1 MLYRFV
7 LLYSLAL
14 IFVACSPSSE
24 IPSTDLL
31 AVQQWTEQ
39 AQLAMQDGEA
49 EKADSLLML
58 AVESLESIYDKDST
72 SSSLPN
78 KLGELNYQLRNF
90 NSSVAWYAR
99 AIQQDS
105 TNMTATYQLARGAVQ
120 IGEIKLAQ
128 IMFQQAISLDES
140 DTLSRRVV
148 QELKL
153 IGEETYGHGNQ
164 LYAKGDTQSGN
175 TYRIFGVSL
184 LMTAFD
190 LDSTRQ
196 DLAQRIVD
204 YCYEIGDKESA
215 DQYSRWTF
223 SQESVVGSE

>member
-1 MLYRFV
+1 MPYHFV

-14 IFVACSPSSE
+14 ILFACSPSSKK
-24 IPSTDLL
+24 PSTDLL

-39 AQLAMQDGEA
+39 AQLAMQDGEP

-58 AVESLESIYDKDST
+58 AVEALELSYDKDST
-72 SSSLPN
+72 NSFASN
-78 KLGELNYQLRNF
+78 KLGELHYQLRNF

-105 TNMTATYQLARGAVQ
+105 TNMNAAYQLARGAVQ
-120 IGEIKLAQ
+120 VGEIKLAQ
-128 IMFQQAISLDES
+128 IMFQQAIGLDDS

-148 QELKL
+148 RELKL
-153 IGEETYGHGNQ
+153 IGEEAYGHGNQ
-164 LYAKGDTQSGN
+164 LFAKGDTQSGS

-184 LMTAFD
+184 LMTAFEI
-190 LDSTRQ
+190 DSTRQ

-204 YCYEIGDKESA
+204 YCYEIGDDESA
-215 DQYSRWTF
+215 GQYSRWTGEV
-223 SQESVVGSE
+223 SNL